1 VDLCEFEASLIYI
14 MSSRTARDKIVK
26 TYLKKERKKVKSV
39 KVFVNICQR
48 GGGGEKKNQNTS
60 K

>member
-48 GGGGEKKNQNTS
+48 GGGGRKEKPKY